1 MRIISVENFLDL
13 NLKSQFPWLKSWSKN
28 ATILPILAFGVN
40 SCLHN
45 VIVNLQTQAYL
56 RILVNGV
63 DWFYNSSPIG
73 LMDARNYDSL

>member
-1 MRIISVENFLDL
+1 MPLFFQYLLLGLIV
-13 NLKSQFPWLKSWSKN
+13 
-28 ATILPILAFGVN
+28 